1 MFNPANMS
9 NFCLCIAAV
18 IRLSFL
24 KSAAKIYNFHE
35 PTMAFCHYISG
46 VFSLYTLCIKSQT
59 TQAIFASD
67 SKKSIEFCIKHNFCY
82 GIGDF
87 TIITNKILSIFLY
100 LCMTYINLLLICPKD
115 INRIKVVLVEG
126 SDVMYIK
133 MPK

>member
-1 MFNPANMS
+1 MQKYKKFPKHAT
-9 NFCLCIAAV
+9 C
-18 IRLSFL
+18 
-24 KSAAKIYNFHE
+24 FHLFQCKE
-35 PTMAFCHYISG
+35 NQIS
-46 VFSLYTLCIKSQT
+46 
-59 TQAIFASD
+59 ASD
-67 SKKSIEFCIKHNFCY
+67 SKKSIEFCIKHNFYY

-100 LCMTYINLLLICPKD
+100 LCNIEYKSTTDMTKD